1 MKNPQQ
7 SNTLKTYQRLLQYLK
22 PYVWPYFVLGMV
34 CMVGFGATDGSIP
47 FLVQPIMDGV
57 FGSKDQATLNLIPFL
72 VIGLFTFRGVMHF
85 GQSYLTDYVGLRIVN
100 DVRNA
105 LNRHFQSLSM
115 SFFYRHPTG
124 TLIARVNSDVVMLRF
139 AITDALASFL
149 KDTTSLIALVTVA
162 FVKDWVLASI
172 AFFVF
177 PASVLPIIRLSRN
190 IKKFTKRGQES
201 TGRLTVLLQESI
213 QGNRIV
219 KAFGWK
225 YEDGRFM
232 AENGRL
238 FKQSLRASRIKAMV
252 APSME
257 LLASFGI
264 AGVVW
269 YGGWSVIRG
278 GRTQG
283 EFFAFMAAMFLM
295 YAPFKGLSRT
305 YAAVHQGL
313 AGAERVFEVL
323 DEKPDIADKPDAHPA
338 EPFSRKIEFQDVNF
352 AYAETPVLKNINL
365 TVEAGQMVALVGM
378 SGVGKSTLVD
388 LIPRFY
394 DVKSGRIL
402 VDGVDIRNLTV
413 KSLRAQIGIVTQH
426 TFLFN
431 DTIRNNIAYGDPER
445 DMDAIITA
453 AKAAHAH
460 EFIQAM
466 PNGYDSEIG
475 EMGLQL
481 SGGQR
486 QRLAIARALLKDA
499 PILILDEATSSLDAD
514 SERSVQDAL
523 ETLMHT
529 RTTIVI
535 AHRLS
540 TIRKAD
546 RIVVMVDGSIAEGT
560 ATSCSPAIASMTLL
574 LQLRKIVNNEVNWFT
589 RKAYREMVRWL

>member
-1 MKNPQQ
+1 MTKSQE
-7 SNTLKTYQRLLQYLK
+7 SGSLRTYRRLLQYLK
-22 PYVWPYFVLGMV
+22 PYIWPYFVLGMI
-34 CMVGFGATDGSIP
+34 CMVGFGITDGSIP

-57 FGSKDQATLNLIPFL
+57 FGRKDQATLNLIPFL
-72 VIGLFTFRGVMHF
+72 LIGLFLFRGVMQF
-85 GQSYLTDYVGLRIVN
+85 GQGYLTDYVGLRIIN

-105 LNRHFQSLSM
+105 LNRRFQSLSL

-124 TLIARVNSDVVMLRF
+124 TLIARVNSDVVLLRF
-139 AITDALASFL
+139 AITDALASIL
-149 KDTTSLIALVTVA
+149 KDSTSLIALVTVA
-162 FVKDWVLASI
+162 FLKDWVLASI

-190 IKKFTKRGQES
+190 MKKFTKRGQVS

-219 KAFGWK
+219 KAFGMED
-225 YEDGRFM
+225 YEDRRFM

-238 FKQSLRASRIKAMV
+238 FKQSLRASRIKSIV
-252 APSME
+252 SPSME
-257 LLASFGI
+257 LMASFGI

-313 AGAERVFEVL
+313 AGAERVFETL
-323 DEKPDIADKPDAHPA
+323 DEKPEIFDKPDAQPA
-338 EPFSRKIEFQDVNF
+338 KPFASKVEIQNVSF

-394 DVKSGRIL
+394 DVKSGAIL
-402 VDGVDIRNLTV
+402 VDGVDIRDLTV

-431 DTIRNNIAYGDPER
+431 DTVRNNIAYGDPDR
-445 DMDAIITA
+445 DMDAIIAA

-460 EFIQAM
+460 EFIEAM

-523 ETLMHT
+523 ETLMST

-546 RIVVMVDGSIAEGT
+546 RIVVMVDGSIAEEGT
-560 ATSCSPAIASMTLL
+560 HDELL
-574 LQLRKIVNNEVNWFT
+574 ARDREYSRLYSLQLLENRQTNEV
-589 RKAYREMVRWL
+589 ELVH

>member
-1 MKNPQQ
+1 MKDPQQ
-7 SNTLKTYQRLLQYLK
+7 SNTLKIYQRLLRYLR
-22 PYVWPYFVLGMV
+22 PYVWPYFVLGMI
-34 CMVGFGATDGSIP
+34 CMVGFGVTDGSIP

-57 FGSKDQATLNLIPFL
+57 FGRKDQATLNLIPLL
-72 VIGLFTFRGVMHF
+72 VIGLFAFRGVMHF

-115 SFFYRHPTG
+115 SYFYRHPTG
-124 TLIARVNSDVVMLRF
+124 TLIARVNSDVVLLRF

-190 IKKFTKRGQES
+190 IKKFTKRGQVS

-219 KAFGWK
+219 KAFGMED
-225 YEDGRFM
+225 YEDRRFM

-238 FKQSLRASRIKAMV
+238 FKQSLRASRIKATV

-264 AGVVW
+264 SGVVW

-323 DEKPDIADKPDAHPA
+323 DEEPDIADKPDAQPA
-338 EPFSRKIEFQDVNF
+338 KPFARKIEFQNVNF
-352 AYAETPVLKNINL
+352 AYAETPVLKNIDL

-402 VDGVDIRNLTV
+402 VDGVDIRDLTV

-445 DMDAIITA
+445 DMDAIVAA

-460 EFIQAM
+460 EFIEAM

-523 ETLMHT
+523 ETLMRT

-546 RIVVMVDGSIAEGT
+546 RIVVMVDGSIAEEGT
-560 ATSCSPAIASMTLL
+560 HDELIARDREYSRLYS
-574 LQLRKIVNNEVNWFT
+574 LQLLENRQTSDAELVH
-589 RKAYREMVRWL
+589 